1 MLSKNGHPAIGIY
14 NSGGVQIG
22 IGIINGNWL
31 DGAVAVINYSGGVNF
46 NSTMQ
51 LTYADAIVF

>member
-1 MLSKNGHPAIGIY
+1 MY
-14 NSGGVQIG
+14 NSGGVKIG

-46 NSTMQ
+46 NFTMQ